1 MESGHRWKHSAST
14 PQVAG
19 HRIKSFEP
27 KPLEE
32 ALMSPPRLGL
42 RRSTFNYF
50 EDTLEIARLHI
61 ATAHCSS
68 RKRQR
73 RAGTALIK
81 GSRPTGSPPRMKMPA
96 SPLHRVVPDRVVD
109 WSSHRHPTTG

>member
-1 MESGHRWKHSAST
+1 
-14 PQVAG
+14 
-19 HRIKSFEP
+19 
-27 KPLEE
+27 
-32 ALMSPPRLGL
+32 MSPRRLGL

-73 RAGTALIK
+73 RAGTMKLISGGPRAL
-81 GSRPTGSPPRMKMPA
+81 R
-96 SPLHRVVPDRVVD
+96 HRWILSAV
-109 WSSHRHPTTG
+109 

>member
-1 MESGHRWKHSAST
+1 
-14 PQVAG
+14 
-19 HRIKSFEP
+19 
-27 KPLEE
+27 
-32 ALMSPPRLGL
+32 MSPRRLGL

-73 RAGTALIK
+73 RAGTAKLISG
-81 GSRPTGSPPRMKMPA
+81 GSSVSP
-96 SPLHRVVPDRVVD
+96 HRWTLSAV
-109 WSSHRHPTTG
+109 

>member
-1 MESGHRWKHSAST
+1 
-14 PQVAG
+14 
-19 HRIKSFEP
+19 
-27 KPLEE
+27 
-32 ALMSPPRLGL
+32 MSPPRLGL

-73 RAGTALIK
+73 RAGTAPIS
-81 GSRPTGSPPRMKMPA
+81 GSRLQGYPLRWILSRDRCIGWFGRMSEVLEVGRQHRCREPRLIRALRPQLK
-96 SPLHRVVPDRVVD
+96 LDRAFRNLGQQCRRAN
-109 WSSHRHPTTG
+109 S